1 MIINDSF
8 PKFDLPIDFIADDS
22 ITGDILNYYSNFPCK
37 IKAGVFVLCTEGMVK
52 ATINL
57 LEVVIRKNDFVIVLP
72 NSFIQIHE
80 VSSDTRISFAGFSS
94 DFMLSGNYVEILLDS
109 MPMIL
114 NSPVISL
121 QDDIAGLYRNVY
133 LLLIRAYTLP
143 HSLENKDIIRS
154 ILAIFLQGTK
164 ELYKRYGRKLDEPL
178 RREQEL
184 YRQFIQLLMAHYT
197 SEHEV
202 AFYAEKCGVTAAH
215 FSSAIQ
221 IGRAHV

>member
-114 NSPVISL
+114 NSRHFSARRYCRLVSKCISFADSCL
-121 QDDIAGLYRNVY
+121 
-133 LLLIRAYTLP
+133 
-143 HSLENKDIIRS
+143 
-154 ILAIFLQGTK
+154 
-164 ELYKRYGRKLDEPL
+164 
-178 RREQEL
+178 
-184 YRQFIQLLMAHYT
+184 YT
-197 SEHEV
+197 ST
-202 AFYAEKCGVTAAH
+202 F
-215 FSSAIQ
+215 
-221 IGRAHV
+221 IGK

>member
-143 HSLENKDIIRS
+143 HSLENKDIIRG
-154 ILAIFLQGTK
+154 Q
-164 ELYKRYGRKLDEPL
+164 
-178 RREQEL
+178 
-184 YRQFIQLLMAHYT
+184 
-197 SEHEV
+197 
-202 AFYAEKCGVTAAH
+202 
-215 FSSAIQ
+215 
-221 IGRAHV
+221 

>member
-80 VSSDTRISFAGFSS
+80 VSSDTRIH
-94 DFMLSGNYVEILLDS
+94 
-109 MPMIL
+109 
-114 NSPVISL
+114 
-121 QDDIAGLYRNVY
+121 
-133 LLLIRAYTLP
+133 TLP

-202 AFYAEKCGVTAAH
+202 AFYAEKVWSYC
-215 FSSAIQ
+215 SAFL
-221 IGRAHV
+221 

>member
-80 VSSDTRISFAGFSS
+80 FLLPVFHP
-94 DFMLSGNYVEILLDS
+94 ILCFPATMWKS
-109 MPMIL
+109 
-114 NSPVISL
+114 
-121 QDDIAGLYRNVY
+121 
-133 LLLIRAYTLP
+133 
-143 HSLENKDIIRS
+143 
-154 ILAIFLQGTK
+154 
-164 ELYKRYGRKLDEPL
+164 
-178 RREQEL
+178 
-184 YRQFIQLLMAHYT
+184 
-197 SEHEV
+197 
-202 AFYAEKCGVTAAH
+202 C
-215 FSSAIQ
+215 
-221 IGRAHV
+221 